1 MSFWRSKDKSS
12 EAGPAPT
19 PPVNSLVTSSSPAPA
34 ASAPLFGMSDQR
46 SPSVQPLQ
54 GLDPTAAALA
64 SPPASTPA
72 PRPVAPERPEPS
84 AGDTKAREALANQ
97 SAAAFGKITSVLM
110 HCDPVNRHPLAD
122 LAWLVVPTIVNGTYS
137 IAESRS
143 QSSGPSRP
151 AAVAL
156 WACVSDEVD
165 RRLTDEIAKPLRLQP
180 QDWKSGE
187 NYWLIQAS
195 GETRAVQKLV
205 DHLMRTTFS
214 GRHVKVRT
222 EGPDGTPVAG
232 TLAMAQPAPARSPA
246 PAGVSASSGR

>member
-12 EAGPAPT
+12 EADPAPT
-19 PPVNSLVTSSSPAPA
+19 LPADSLVGSSSP
-34 ASAPLFGMSDQR
+34 APLFGMSDQR

-54 GLDPTAAALA
+54 GLDPISSALS
-64 SPPASTPA
+64 SPPASTLA
-72 PRPVAPERPEPS
+72 PRPAAPERPEPS

-122 LAWLVVPTIVNGTYS
+122 LAWLVVPAIVNGTYS
-137 IAESRS
+137 IAESRP
-143 QSSGPSRP
+143 QTGGPSRP

-187 NYWLIQAS
+187 NYWLIQAT